1 MTLAAA
7 LAVVVGVASGCGA
20 DTETTTTVPSQD
32 TLVRAVVAKFG
43 IATQR
48 QDYRQICGQLLSSAL
63 VARIEDVGLPCEG
76 ALQRGL
82 GDVRSP
88 TLQITDVSINGDKA
102 LVSVHT
108 AAAGQE
114 ASNDALQL
122 VRENGSWRIASLDE
136 PGAGGSSSA
145 PQTTTTPPA
154 TTKAYPNG
162 TD

>member
-1 MTLAAA
+1 MTLAAS
-7 LAVVVGVASGCGA
+7 LAVLVGVAAGCGA
-20 DTETTTTVPSQD
+20 DSEPTTTAPSQD

-43 IATQR
+43 IATQK
-48 QDYRQICGQLLSSAL
+48 QDYRQICDDLLSSAL

-88 TLQITDVSINGDKA
+88 TLEITDVSINGDKA

-108 AAAGQE
+108 SAAGQK

-122 VRENGSWRIASLDE
+122 VKENGSWRISSLDE
-136 PGAGGSSSA
+136 PAGSA
-145 PQTTTTPPA
+145 STTTPPS
-154 TTKAYPNG
+154 TSTSKAYPNG

>member
-1 MTLAAA
+1 MTLAAS
-7 LAVVVGVASGCGA
+7 LAVLVGVAAGCGA
-20 DTETTTTVPSQD
+20 DSEPTTTAPSQD

-43 IATQR
+43 IATQK
-48 QDYRQICGQLLSSAL
+48 QDYRQICDDLLSSAL

-82 GDVRSP
+82 GDVKSP
-88 TLQITDVSINGDKA
+88 TLEITDVSINGDKA

-108 AAAGQE
+108 SAAGQK

-122 VRENGSWRIASLDE
+122 VEENGSWRISSLDD
-136 PGAGGSSSA
+136 PSGGSSST
-145 PQTTTTPPA
+145 PSSTTPPP
-154 TTKAYPNG
+154 TTTSKAYPNG

>member
-1 MTLAAA
+1 MTLAAS
-7 LAVVVGVASGCGA
+7 LAVLVGVASGCGA
-20 DTETTTTVPSQD
+20 DSEPRSIAPSQD

-43 IATQR
+43 IATQK
-48 QDYRQICGQLLSSAL
+48 QDYRQICAQLLSSAL

-82 GDVRSP
+82 GDVQSP
-88 TLQITDVSINGDKA
+88 TLEITDVSINGDKA

-108 AAAGQE
+108 SASGQK

-122 VRENGSWRIASLDE
+122 VKENDSWRIASLDD
-136 PGAGGSSSA
+136 PSAGASS
-145 PQTTTTPPA
+145 TTPPS
-154 TTKAYPNG
+154 TSTSKAYPNG

>member
-1 MTLAAA
+1 MTLAAS
-7 LAVVVGVASGCGA
+7 LAVLVGVAGGGCGA
-20 DTETTTTVPSQD
+20 DTEPTTTAPSQD

-43 IATQR
+43 IATQKR
-48 QDYRQICGQLLSSAL
+48 DYKQICNDLLSSAL

-82 GDVRSP
+82 GDVKSP
-88 TLQITDVSINGDKA
+88 TLEITDVSINGDKA

-108 AAAGQE
+108 TASGQQ

-122 VRENGSWRIASLDE
+122 VKENNSWRISSLDE
-136 PGAGGSSSA
+136 PAGSTSTA
-145 PQTTTTPPA
+145 PPSTSTS
-154 TTKAYPNG
+154 KAYPNG